1 VGNDAPGID
10 AVRALGHA
18 LRNALS
24 PAMMVAERL
33 SEHADPAVRR
43 GAKVILES
51 LDKATE
57 ATRQAVSN
65 SAEQ

>member
-1 VGNDAPGID
+1 MGHDAPEGD
-10 AVRALGHA
+10 RVRALSHA

-24 PAMMVAERL
+24 PAMMVAESL

-43 GAKVILES
+43 GAKIILAS

-57 ATRQAVSN
+57 AARLAVSN
-65 SAEQ
+65 SAGQ